1 MRFIFLG
8 APGSG
13 KGTQSKRVASE
24 LSIPQLST
32 GDILR
37 EAVKNQTAVGIEAK
51 KYMDAGDLV
60 PDEIIVGIIKDRTA
74 ESDCEKGFIL
84 DGFPRTVEQ
93 ANALQNMFQQL
104 NQSLDKVVYLEINP
118 EKVVE
123 RLTGRRVCSACGAEF
138 HLQFK
143 APQKEGI
150 CDICGKDLMHRSDD
164 HEDKIRNRLK
174 NYEDQTAP
182 LVTYYEDQSVLQK
195 VKAEGDIPEITKS
208 IMAAI
213 S

>member
-24 LSIPQLST
+24 LAILQLST

-37 EAVKNQTAVGIEAK
+37 EAVKNQTEVGKEAK
-51 KYMDAGDLV
+51 KFMDAGDLV

-74 ESDCEKGFIL
+74 ENDCEKGFIL

-104 NQSLDKVVYLEINP
+104 NQSLDKVVYLEIDP

-143 APQKEGI
+143 TPKQEGI
-150 CDICGKDLMHRSDD
+150 CDVCGKDLMHRSDD

-182 LVTYYEDQSVLQK
+182 LVSYYENQNVLQR
-195 VKAEGDIPEITKS
+195 VKAEGDIPEITKA
-208 IMAAI
+208 IMAVI

>member
-182 LVTYYEDQSVLQK
+182 LVTYYEEQSVLQR

-208 IMAAI
+208 IMAVI

>member
-24 LSIPQLST
+24 LYIPQLST

-37 EAVKNQTAVGIEAK
+37 EAVKNQTAVGVEAK

-74 ESDCEKGFIL
+74 ENDCEKGFIL

-143 APQKEGI
+143 APLKEGI

>member
-37 EAVKNQTAVGIEAK
+37 EAVKNQTAVGVEAK

-74 ESDCEKGFIL
+74 ENDCEKGFIL

-143 APQKEGI
+143 APLKEGI

>member
-37 EAVKNQTAVGIEAK
+37 EAVKNQTDVGKEAK
-51 KYMDAGDLV
+51 KFMDAGDLV

-74 ESDCEKGFIL
+74 ESDCSKGFIL

-104 NQSLDKVVYLEINP
+104 NQSLDKVVYLEIDP
-118 EKVVE
+118 ERVVE

-143 APQKEGI
+143 QPKQDGI
-150 CDICGKDLMHRSDD
+150 CDACGKDLMHRSDD

-182 LVTYYEDQSVLQK
+182 LVSYYEEQAVLQR

-208 IMAAI
+208 IMAVI